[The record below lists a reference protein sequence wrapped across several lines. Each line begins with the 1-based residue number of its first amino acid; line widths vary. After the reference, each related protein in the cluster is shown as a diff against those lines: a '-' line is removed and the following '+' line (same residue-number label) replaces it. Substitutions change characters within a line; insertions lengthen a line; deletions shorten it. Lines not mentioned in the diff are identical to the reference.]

1 MAAPPSGVTEG
12 SPDLAFVVVVE
23 GKNPVVVS
31 HSWHQGVGMVPASR
45 NPSPV
50 RTCKSTLVTH
60 FILFAFVFNEKFLEH
75 S

>member
-1 MAAPPSGVTEG
+1 MAALPSGVTEG

-31 HSWHQGVGMVPASR
+31 HSWRQGVGMVPASR

-50 RTCKSTLVTH
+50 RTWNSTEVTH
-60 FILFAFVFNEKFLEH
+60 FLLFTFVLNEKF